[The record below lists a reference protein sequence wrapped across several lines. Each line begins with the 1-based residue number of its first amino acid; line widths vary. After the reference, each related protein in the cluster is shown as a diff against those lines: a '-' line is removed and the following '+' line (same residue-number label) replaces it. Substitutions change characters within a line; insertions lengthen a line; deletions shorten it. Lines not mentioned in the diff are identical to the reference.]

1 MEPSELTATLAPATP
16 LLNEEAPL
24 RALAQPVTPTAH
36 FYQRTNFLIPEMDSA
51 DWSLSVDGLVRTPL
65 TLSWNE
71 VRSMPSRTVAVTLE
85 CAGNGRS
92 LLTPLPPGQPWG
104 LGAVSTALF
113 TGVPLRAVLERA
125 GLADSAVEVLFA
137 GADAVGIDGRRTE
150 RFERSLPLDKALH
163 PDVLLAWEMN
173 GQPLPPRH
181 GYPLRLVVPGWYGV
195 ASVKWLTEIRVLG
208 EPFDGHFQ
216 TERYIYIGEPGTPD
230 GTPVTRMRVRA
241 LIGEPSEGEQLVI
254 GVATT
259 VRGTAWSG
267 DAPVSRVEVSFDGGE
282 TWCEAELGTAP
293 SPYAAAPW
301 SIGWTPSHPGRHLLL
316 ARATDATGNV
326 QPLDP
331 AWNKF
336 GYGNNA
342 VHRLEVEVVWFTTD
356 WPHTESTE
364 SAESFRC

>member
-1 MEPSELTATLAPATP
+1 MNAAVASAPP

-24 RALAQPVTPTAH
+24 RALARPVTPTAD
-36 FYQRTNFLIPEMDSA
+36 FFQRTNFLIPEIDSA

-85 CAGNGRS
+85 CAGNGRG
-92 LLTPLPPGQPWG
+92 LLTPLPAGQPWG

-113 TGVPLRAVLERA
+113 TGVPLRAVLGLA
-125 GLADSAVEVLFA
+125 GLADGAVEVLFA
-137 GADAVGIDGRRTE
+137 GADAADIGSGRTE
-150 RFERSLPLDKALH
+150 RFERSLPLNKALH

-195 ASVKWLTEIRVLG
+195 ASVKWLTEIRVLD
-208 EPFDGHFQ
+208 EAFEGHFQ
-216 TERYIYIGEPGTPD
+216 TERYIYIGDPETPD
-230 GTPVTRMRVRA
+230 GTPVARMRVRA
-241 LIGEPSEGEQLVI
+241 LIGEPSEGEQLTI
-254 GVATT
+254 GMATT

-282 TWCEAELGTAP
+282 AWHDAELGAAP
-293 SPYAAAPW
+293 SPYAALPW
-301 SIGWTPSHPGRHLLL
+301 SIAWTPTTPGHHLLL
-316 ARATDATGNV
+316 ARATDAAGNV
-326 QPLDP
+326 QPLAP
-331 AWNKF
+331 VWNQL

-342 VHRLEVEVVWFTTD
+342 VHRLEVEVG
-356 WPHTESTE
+356 
-364 SAESFRC
+364 